1 MWSPDEREGI
11 GWPTLMVF
19 GPDGR
24 ETYRMRSRDFADR
37 PDDEDLLTAVR
48 ELGLPAIRLGPAPPA
63 AEPEEHEA
71 ALRVEAFGPYFRG
84 IRFAT
89 GALARRLSDEGD
101 RDEAVAMSKMA
112 GSFLDAWKQRRAAT
126 SGSS

>member
-1 MWSPDEREGI
+1 MWNPNERGGI
-11 GWPTLMVF
+11 GWPALMLF

-37 PDDEDLLTAVR
+37 PGDEDLLTAVR
-48 ELGLPAIRLGPAPPA
+48 ELGLSPVRLGPAPPA

-84 IRFAT
+84 IRFGT
-89 GALARRLSDEGD
+89 VALTRRLSDEGD
-101 RDEAVAMSKMA
+101 RNEALAMSEMA
-112 GSFLDAWKQRRAAT
+112 GSFLDAWKQRRTAIAP
-126 SGSS
+126 